1 RPEQRRH
8 GQIRERVD
16 EVALLDAAQEHEA
29 SDRDHHRA
37 AEALEDARGDQGVER
52 VRRAAADRAEG
63 ENDDGGAEDRARP
76 EPVGDPAG
84 RGYEHRQRQHVGRQ
98 SELEDDRVLMEVVR
112 DRRQR
117 SRDHRAVH
125 VLHEQ
130 GGGDDEGG
138 EQGWAHGKPRPFGA
152 ASGSSQGGDGVVWS
166 QWFEGALGGGG
177 FRPPRARRA
186 PRHHHSDTTSLRRR
200 TNVATVKFPGRCGG
214 VPEFPAAAR
223 SRNDQFEGNSDMNI
237 KSLALALA
245 LAQAVVGVAHAS
257 STTIFELT
265 GPDGETSF
273 DLPTMPSVDGY
284 QSGYDFATD
293 DYNYYFYN
301 ASNGGGWNNYFG
313 AQLYTGPESSPT
325 FVTGTYSMYNGDTGN
340 TDSVTLSAA
349 PEPATWA
356 LMGLSFAGLAF
367 AGFRRANGA
376 LVAA

>member
-1 RPEQRRH
+1 MESRVLLAPRPGHRKVEMGSCGHNGLKAPSVEADSGRLVRAARPVTTIPTRRH
-8 GQIRERVD
+8 CGVVQM
-16 EVALLDAAQEHEA
+16 LLPL
-29 SDRDHHRA
+29 SF
-37 AEALEDARGDQGVER
+37 RGD
-52 VRRAAADRAEG
+52 
-63 ENDDGGAEDRARP
+63 
-76 EPVGDPAG
+76 
-84 RGYEHRQRQHVGRQ
+84 
-98 SELEDDRVLMEVVR
+98 
-112 DRRQR
+112 
-117 SRDHRAVH
+117 
-125 VLHEQ
+125 
-130 GGGDDEGG
+130 
-138 EQGWAHGKPRPFGA
+138 
-152 ASGSSQGGDGVVWS
+152 
-166 QWFEGALGGGG
+166 
-177 FRPPRARRA
+177 
-186 PRHHHSDTTSLRRR
+186 
-200 TNVATVKFPGRCGG
+200 CGG